1 MISTTMPF
9 IANAPG
15 GQPTGQTQP
24 DTIITNDGFFPD
36 IDLAHMRDAIR
47 LDGTVTD
54 TRLTAATVDAI
65 IFVNDQVKELKT
77 AATAAGHTSMA
88 AIPAAQVNRQSV
100 LISHYLRAVY
110 CTAKADLIERYKDY
124 DTTATSLDD
133 KKLVGFLAN
142 GPDEERRNAAWAISK
157 LMGRHHV
164 TVELI

>member
-1 MISTTMPF
+1 MPSF

-15 GQPTGQTQP
+15 GPANPSQP
-24 DTIITNDGFFPD
+24 DNIITNDGFFPD
-36 IDLAHMRDAIR
+36 LNVAAMRDAIR

-54 TRLTAATVDAI
+54 ARLIAATVDAI
-65 IFVNDQVKELKT
+65 IFVNDQVKELK
-77 AATAAGHTSMA
+77 ASALGAGHASLV
-88 AIPAAQVNRQSV
+88 AIPADQVNRQSV

-142 GPDEERRNAAWAISK
+142 GPDEERRNAQWAISN
-157 LMGRHHV
+157 LLGRHHV

>member
-1 MISTTMPF
+1 MTF

-15 GQPTGQTQP
+15 GPPSSPAQPSSTL
-24 DTIITNDGFFPD
+24 ITNDGFFPD
-36 IDLAHMRDAIR
+36 IDLAAMRDAIR

-54 TRLTAATVDAI
+54 SRLTAATVDAI
-65 IFVNDQVKELKT
+65 IFVNDQVKDLKVS
-77 AATAAGHTSMA
+77 AQSAGHSSMA
-88 AIPAAQVNRQSV
+88 AIPAAQVNQQSV

>member
-1 MISTTMPF
+1 MPSF

-15 GQPTGQTQP
+15 GTTSTSQP
-24 DTIITNDGFFPD
+24 DNLITNDGFFPD
-36 IDLAHMRDAIR
+36 LNVTAMRDAIR

-54 TRLTAATVDAI
+54 ARLIAATVDAI
-65 IFVNDQVKELKT
+65 IFVNDQVKELK
-77 AATAAGHTSMA
+77 ASAMGAGHASLV
-88 AIPAAQVNRQSV
+88 AIPADQVNRQSV

-124 DTTATSLDD
+124 DSTATSLDD

-142 GPDEERRNAAWAISK
+142 GPDEERRNAQWAISN
-157 LMGRHHV
+157 LLGRHHV

>member
-1 MISTTMPF
+1 MPF

-15 GQPTGQTQP
+15 GQASPSQP
-24 DTIITNDGFFPD
+24 DNIITNDGFFPD
-36 IDLAHMRDAIR
+36 LNVTAMRDAIR

-54 TRLTAATVDAI
+54 ARLIAATVDAI
-65 IFVNDQVKELKT
+65 IFVNDQVKELK
-77 AATAAGHTSMA
+77 ASAQSAGHSSMA

-100 LISHYLRAVY
+100 LIAHYLRAVY

-124 DTTATSLDD
+124 DSTASSLDD
-133 KKLVGFLAN
+133 KKLISFLAN
-142 GPDEERRNAAWAISK
+142 GPDDERRNAQWAISS

>member
-1 MISTTMPF
+1 MPF

-15 GQPTGQTQP
+15 GQPSSPAQTSN
-24 DTIITNDGFFPD
+24 TITNDGFFPD
-36 IDLAHMRDAIR
+36 IDIAAMRDAIR

-54 TRLTAATVDAI
+54 PRLIAATVDAI
-65 IFVNDQVKELKT
+65 IFVNDQVKGLK
-77 AATAAGHTSMA
+77 ASALGAGHASLV
-88 AIPAAQVNRQSV
+88 AIPADQVNRQSV

-124 DTTATSLDD
+124 DSTATSLDD

-142 GPDEERRNAAWAISK
+142 GPDEERRNAQWAISN
-157 LMGRHHV
+157 LLGRHHV

>member
-1 MISTTMPF
+1 MPSF

-15 GQPTGQTQP
+15 GPTSASQP
-24 DTIITNDGFFPD
+24 DNIITNDGFFPD
-36 IDLAHMRDAIR
+36 LDVIAMRDAIR

-54 TRLTAATVDAI
+54 ARLIAATVDAI
-65 IFVNDQVKELKT
+65 IFVNDQVKELK
-77 AATAAGHTSMA
+77 ASAQSAGHSCMA

-157 LMGRHHV
+157 LMGRHQV

>member
-1 MISTTMPF
+1 MPF

-15 GQPTGQTQP
+15 GQPGPAQP
-24 DTIITNDGFFPD
+24 ISIIKNDGFFPD
-36 IDLAHMRDAIR
+36 IDIAHMREAIR

-54 TRLTAATVDAI
+54 ARLITATVNAI
-65 IFVNDQVKELKT
+65 IFVNDQVKELKGS
-77 AATAAGHTSMA
+77 AQYAGHISMA
-88 AIPAAQVNRQSV
+88 AIPADQVNQQSV

-110 CTAKADLIERYKDY
+110 CTAKADLIEQYKDY

-133 KKLVGFLAN
+133 KKLVSFLAN
-142 GPDEERRNAAWAISK
+142 GPDEERRNAAWAISN